1 MKQGN
6 QMSLFDLSSDEANVI
21 RETQGR
27 SMDFQVERKYFDHLK
42 ANLDNDAKEE
52 YELAI
57 KHAIKTYNTF
67 FRENR
72 FIFGGILE
80 IFTLALMRSTGIV
93 IDACGQDAIRGD
105 LILDTGEMF
114 SLKSN
119 MTGTGAV
126 TLINKMGDGY
136 REWETATLFVL
147 ANYGIVYGDPKMVD
161 SDKDLSQ
168 GGDRLDIKRSTLTR
182 LASDPSN
189 LIRMDIPVKPK
200 PESSNLKT
208 IESEAIAREMM
219 KELNL
224 IKLLD
229 QLDSV

>member
-1 MKQGN
+1 MKQGE
-6 QMSLFDLSSDEANVI
+6 QISLFDLSSDKADVNS
-21 RETQGR
+21 ETQGR
-27 SMDFQVERKYFDHLK
+27 SMDFQVERERFNHLRS
-42 ANLDNDAKEE
+42 NLEDEAKEE
-52 YELAI
+52 YELAV
-57 KHAIKTYNTF
+57 KHAIKTYNTY

-80 IFTLALMRSTGIV
+80 IFTLALMRSTGIS
-93 IDACGQDAIRGD
+93 INACGQEAIRGD
-105 LILDTGEMF
+105 LILQTGEMF

-119 MTGTGAV
+119 MTGSGAI

-147 ANYGIVYGDPKMVD
+147 AKYGIVYGDPKMVD
-161 SDKDLSQ
+161 FDKDLSQ

-182 LASDPSN
+182 LASDTSN

-200 PESSNLKT
+200 PESSNLKK
-208 IESEAIAREMM
+208 IESEAIARDMM
-219 KELNL
+219 EELNL

>member
-1 MKQGN
+1 MPLFREVNDTAYENN
-6 QMSLFDLSSDEANVI
+6 Q
-21 RETQGR
+21 TQNP
-27 SMDFQVERKYFDHLK
+27 SMDFSVERNCFKHLK
-42 ANLDNDAKEE
+42 TNLDDEAKTE
-52 YELAI
+52 YELAV
-57 KHAIKTYNTF
+57 KHAIIKYNTY

-80 IFTLALMRSTGIV
+80 IFTLALMRSTDIV
-93 IDACGQDAIRGD
+93 IDPCGQDAIRGD
-105 LILDTGEMF
+105 LILDTGQMF

-119 MTGTGAV
+119 MTGSGAI

-147 ANYGIVYGDPKMVD
+147 ANYGIVYGDPKMVEK
-161 SDKDLSQ
+161 DKDLSQ

-182 LASDPSN
+182 LASDSSN

-200 PESSNLKT
+200 PESTDLKR

-219 KELNL
+219 EELNL
-224 IKLLD
+224 IKLLG
-229 QLDSV
+229 QLDSN